1 LTNEPRKATDVLL
14 ELETKVDILLNLV
27 RNQDL
32 NMKVLS
38 NKINS
43 LLAKQTQQVQNVA
56 PAPAP
61 VTVEAVNTA
70 TIFGNVPETPVQI
83 PISSEDKLPL
93 ENRPKGFRRT
103 SRPETY
109 AGDNSYLPSKTT
121 VSPKF
126 PIQVPKSEVI
136 VPAAAMQQQS
146 SDHTQQAHTNVIM
159 NNSIPVQ
166 QRVVDKNSKSVFLA
180 DVEVFKASSGDRVFK
195 GRTNGTGKWMASLA
209 PDIYKVVIS
218 KRESLTKEKVELTQE
233 IVVDGK
239 TSPLDLPI
247 LIFK

>member
-43 LLAKQTQQVQNVA
+43 LLAKQTQQVQNV
-56 PAPAP
+56 APAP

-109 AGDNSYLPSKTT
+109 AGDNSYLPSKTI

-126 PIQVPKSEVI
+126 PVQVPKSEVI
-136 VPAAAMQQQS
+136 IPAVATQQQS
-146 SDHTQQAHTNVIM
+146 DNHTQQAPTNVIM

-180 DVEVFKASSGDRVFK
+180 DVEVFKAGSGDRVFK

-209 PDIYKVVIS
+209 PDTYKVVIS